1 MIAAG
6 LDVGSRTIVLVTVE
20 GGEVRHRAIAS
31 TGINPLQRSRD
42 LLSEISYDRLVVT
55 GYGRRLV
62 GPQVGGEAVSEISA
76 YAAGV
81 RHLYQDCRTVIDV
94 GGQDSKVI
102 FLSESGQV
110 EKFEMN
116 DRCAAGTGKFL
127 EIMATTLEVSTDEL
141 SELAESATK
150 TVQINSLCTVFAESE
165 VVSLI
170 ARGEEA
176 SAIALALHE
185 AIATRVA
192 AMVRRGGPRSPVVFA
207 GGGALNRCLHRLLG
221 EKLGVAL
228 VIPQD
233 PQATGALGAALIA
246 GRAAEATVSLSTAR
260 PREVPPSTPHARC
273 ADISSTASGGGVV

>member
-6 LDVGSRTIVLVTVE
+6 LDVGSRTVVLVTVE
-20 GGEVRHRAIAS
+20 GGEVRHRAIAP
-31 TGINPLQRSRD
+31 TGINPLRRSRD
-42 LLSEISYDRLVVT
+42 LLCAIRYDRLVVT

-62 GPQVGGEAVSEISA
+62 GPEVGGEIVSEISA
-76 YAAGV
+76 YAAGA
-81 RHLYQDCRTVIDV
+81 RHLYPDCRTVIDV
-94 GGQDSKVI
+94 GGQDSKAI
-102 FLSESGQV
+102 LLSESGQV

-127 EIMATTLEVSTDEL
+127 EIMATTLEVSMDEL
-141 SELAESATK
+141 SELAQSATK

-192 AMVRRGGPRSPVVFA
+192 AMVRRVGPRSPVLFA
-207 GGGALNRCLHRLLG
+207 GGGALNRCLHRLLS

-228 VIPQD
+228 AVPQN

-246 GRAAEATVSLSTAR
+246 GRATDATDSVSTAR
-260 PREVPPSTPHARC
+260 RRQAPLSTLHARC
-273 ADISSTASGGGVV
+273 ADISSTASGGGAV